1 MDDDEI
7 KRILTTLSGEDD
19 KVNIS
24 AARAA
29 RINELDEKL
38 MNKDV
43 KGKSVKEILED
54 ESNKEEIKTTV
65 NVSSPNTEEWSNL
78 TYMNFDKNYNV
89 DKDIINIFRH
99 FSKCSRPISIRD
111 IKVTDNSTSEYHR
124 EL

>member
-65 NVSSPNTEEWSNL
+65 NVSSPNTEEWSIRILSISLGIFLSALDLYLLEILRLLIILHQRIILN
-78 TYMNFDKNYNV
+78 YMM
-89 DKDIINIFRH
+89 
-99 FSKCSRPISIRD
+99 
-111 IKVTDNSTSEYHR
+111 
-124 EL
+124 